1 MENSCKPKI
10 QLMISPHH
18 LATPSDNSHKRL
30 CWVSG
35 LWQYAMERCFTEKG
49 SGLEG
54 WLCVCCGGGGGGET
68 GVLMLYG
75 DLMGVCLWKSIRRGG
90 ILFIVLS
97 ALKWVVRVGCCL
109 HGSYLFWSV
118 ERRWNR

>member
-1 MENSCKPKI
+1 MDLK
-10 QLMISPHH
+10 
-18 LATPSDNSHKRL
+18 D
-30 CWVSG
+30 G
-35 LWQYAMERCFTEKG
+35 
-49 SGLEG
+49 
-54 WLCVCCGGGGGGET
+54 CVCVVGGGGGET
-68 GVLMLYG
+68 GVIMLFG

-109 HGSYLFWSV
+109 HGSYLFWRV